1 MIKQLVIL
9 VMALTL
15 LSGCGVM
22 ADKEDLGV
30 KVNTPEL
37 RALKKTTGMED
48 CPKATGPE
56 LTATNASGADLL
68 PDLTLPCLGGGRDVE
83 LRRLR
88 GPMLISLWAQWCVN
102 CPRELTWFQKA
113 ADEYAGRVAVLG
125 INWQDTQPGAALKM
139 AQERGATFPSVA
151 DVSGEFRSRGLPRL
165 VMIDAAGK
173 VVYDH
178 AGELK
183 DMATLRSLIE
193 QHLGVAR

>member
-9 VMALTL
+9 AMALTL

-22 ADKEDLGV
+22 AEKEDLGV

-37 RALKKTTGMED
+37 RALKKTTGMQD
-48 CPKATGPE
+48 CPKV
-56 LTATNASGADLL
+56 TAPKTSGDKAL

>member
-1 MIKQLVIL
+1 MIGRATIL
-9 VMALTL
+9 VAVVIL
-15 LSGCGVM
+15 LSGCGVV
-22 ADKEDLGV
+22 ADRQDLGV
-30 KVNTPEL
+30 KVDTPQL
-37 RALKKTTGMED
+37 RALKKNTGMKD
-48 CPKATGPE
+48 CPKTSAPKAMGSK
-56 LTATNASGADLL
+56 AL

-102 CPRELTWFQKA
+102 CPRELAWFQQA
-113 ADEYAGRVAVLG
+113 ADEYDGRVQVLG
-125 INWQDTQPGAALKM
+125 INWQDTQPAAALELA
-139 AQERGATFPSVA
+139 AQKGATFPSVA
-151 DVSGEFRSRGLPRL
+151 DTSGEFRSRGLPRL

>member
-1 MIKQLVIL
+1 MTKQLVIL

-37 RALKKTTGMED
+37 RALKKTTGMQD
-48 CPKATGPE
+48 CPKVIAPKT
-56 LTATNASGADLL
+56 SGDKAL

-165 VMIDAAGK
+165 VMIDAGGQ

-193 QHLGVAR
+193 QHLGVSR